1 MVAQKSRLLATAIPY
16 LDIFSVFALT
26 PPPESFG
33 HTPHRRLRWYLMTG
47 YVCYAAVILATVF
60 FVSYFNIIAIDEE
73 VLEYNVADFTRVMG
87 NIQKSLY
94 SVMAIA
100 NQLNM
105 LFNYRR
111 LGGIYKD
118 IANLE
123 LDMDEASQC
132 FGGQRQRYSF
142 RFRMALC
149 VGVWMILMVGS
160 MPRLTMTAMGTF
172 VSTLLKI
179 FTEFVMIMQQLKS
192 LEYCVFVLLIHELV
206 LRLRHT
212 LSQLQEEFQDCEQ
225 QDMLQALCVAL
236 KRNQLLLGRI
246 WRLEGDVVSYF
257 TPTMVLLFLL
267 NGLTILHMVNW
278 VYINKFL
285 YDSCCHYERFL
296 VCSTLLVN
304 LLLPCVLSQR
314 CINAYNCFPRILH
327 KIRCTSAD
335 PNFAMLTRGL
345 REYSLQ
351 MEHLKLR
358 FTCGGLF
365 DINLKYFGGMLVTI
379 FGYIII
385 LIQFKVQAI
394 AEDRYKSSIS
404 V

>member
-1 MVAQKSRLLATAIPY
+1 MVSKQSRLLATAFPY

-26 PPPESFG
+26 PPPQSFG
-33 HTPHRRLRWYLMTG
+33 HTPHRRLRRYLMTG
-47 YVCYAAVILATVF
+47 YVCYAAAILVMVF
-60 FVSYFNIIAIDEE
+60 LVTYVNIIAIDEE

-111 LGGIYKD
+111 LGNIYKD
-118 IANLE
+118 ISNLE
-123 LDMDEASQC
+123 MDMDEAAQC
-132 FGGQRQRYSF
+132 FGGQEQRHSF

-149 VGVWMILMVGS
+149 VGIWMILVVGS
-160 MPRLTMTAMGTF
+160 MPRLTLAAMGPF
-172 VSTLLKI
+172 VSWLFKI
-179 FTEFVMIMQQLKS
+179 LTEFVMIMQQLKS

-212 LSQLQEEFQDCEQ
+212 LTQLQQEFQDCEQ

-246 WRLEGDVVSYF
+246 WRLEGDVGSYF
-257 TPTMVLLFLL
+257 TPPMVLLFLY

-296 VCSTLLVN
+296 VCCTLIIN
-304 LLLPCVLSQR
+304 LLLPCLLCHR

-327 KIRCTSAD
+327 QIRCTSAES
-335 PNFAMLTRGL
+335 NFPMLARGL
-345 REYSLQ
+345 QEYSLQ

-365 DINLKYFGGMLVTI
+365 DINLKYFGGLLVTI
-379 FGYIII
+379 FGYVII
-385 LIQFKVQAI
+385 LLQFKVQAI
-394 AEDRYKSSIS
+394 AEDRYKSSS
-404 V
+404 SG